1 MALCLCEKLT
11 LLGIFVPFN
20 FKSLVGVFK
29 GIRRWLANPCW
40 GNNVWFLGL
49 GLLMTKSRG
58 VLFFSI
64 RFVRTCTVFLNFPV
78 ILKKTATTRSTRNEL
93 TFFVG
98 AQKWRLWRSNCFFFF
113 ESSNQLGQ
121 NRKKTCGVM
130 ERNVEP

>member
-49 GLLMTKSRG
+49 GILMTKSRG

-98 AQKWRLWRSNCFFFF
+98 AQKWRLWRSNCFFFLRGIWDRT
-113 ESSNQLGQ
+113 E
-121 NRKKTCGVM
+121 KKNLRGHGTQC
-130 ERNVEP
+130 